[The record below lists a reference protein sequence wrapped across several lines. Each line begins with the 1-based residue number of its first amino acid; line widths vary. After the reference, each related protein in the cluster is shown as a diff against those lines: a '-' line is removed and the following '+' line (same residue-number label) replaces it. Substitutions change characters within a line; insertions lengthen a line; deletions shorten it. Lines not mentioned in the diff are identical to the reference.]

1 MQATDT
7 DLATITGRIEAN
19 WRDFHGS
26 YAGLSDE
33 EMLIPGVTGDW
44 SARDILAH
52 VAVWDALALSVL
64 PGILETG
71 RHVKLGEHIDTYNA
85 RMTEEKRHLS
95 LAEVRQ
101 ELEDT
106 HRRLLEYLTTIDA
119 DAFAANA
126 AFRERLAADTWD
138 HYPEHAAAIRAWR
151 EGQA

>member
-1 MQATDT
+1 MATTDT
-7 DLATITGRIEAN
+7 DLAAIIERIGASWDDLEA
-19 WRDFHGS
+19 S
-26 YAGLSDE
+26 YAGMGEE
-33 EMLIPGVTGDW
+33 EMLVPGVTGDW

-71 RHVKLGEHIDTYNA
+71 AHVELDEHIDAYNA

-95 LAEVRQ
+95 LDEVRQ
-101 ELEDT
+101 DLQET
-106 HRRLLEYLTTIDA
+106 HQRLLDYLGTVDA
-119 DAFAANA
+119 DAFAANE

-151 EGQA
+151 ERRA